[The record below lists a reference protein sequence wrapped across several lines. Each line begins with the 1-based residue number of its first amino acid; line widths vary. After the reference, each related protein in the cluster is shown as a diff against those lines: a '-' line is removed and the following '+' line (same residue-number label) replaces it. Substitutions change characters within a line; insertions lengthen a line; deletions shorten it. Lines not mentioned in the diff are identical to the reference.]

1 MFMKPWLVF
10 ALAAGGLVLAQA
22 PPAGVLA
29 ATPPPQGG
37 DGPIVLPD
45 GTRLVSAA
53 DPFNGAAPT
62 PGQAVTIPDD
72 AGPVFGAQDAPG
84 VATRIIR
91 QAAPAPAQA
100 PAFDPFALQQQ
111 QLAQQGEEITSARKS
126 IQAIVDA
133 QAAGKKREDGL
144 DVDPEGAL
152 IRAKLDSKTGRP
164 RRPASQIARESG
176 LVMVPAG
183 TIITLRTITRI
194 QTELGGTCL
203 AVIDSD
209 VLSAQYDAVALPK
222 GSKVLGAIQ
231 GIGGQS
237 QDRASVIFRQIVDL
251 NGDQIQLLVPEPATD
266 QIGAAGV
273 SGKVNH
279 HWGTQ
284 FGAAFAW
291 GIISGLAG
299 SGSVPAANPSS
310 NFGSVVQGN
319 VSSSFGQVGQT
330 YLSQAM
336 NIKPDIEVPENTMMR
351 VILGNPIYIKAWQVK
366 RPF

>member
-1 MFMKPWLVF
+1 MTIP
-10 ALAAGGLVLAQA
+10 
-22 PPAGVLA
+22 
-29 ATPPPQGG
+29 G
-37 DGPIVLPD
+37 DTSPIFGAKENS
-45 GTRLVSAA
+45 GTEMQIVHQA
-53 DPFNGAAPT
+53 DPATSNRPPTTGDPLLQLQKQLAVQAEEIAAARKASQALVD
-62 PGQAVTIPDD
+62 GQA
-72 AGPVFGAQDAPG
+72 G
-84 VATRIIR
+84 
-91 QAAPAPAQA
+91 
-100 PAFDPFALQQQ
+100 
-111 QLAQQGEEITSARKS
+111 
-126 IQAIVDA
+126 
-133 QAAGKKREDGL
+133 GKKREDGL

-152 IRAKLDSKTGRP
+152 IRAKLDPKTGRP
-164 RRPASQIARESG
+164 RRPASQIAKESG

-209 VLSAQYDAVALPK
+209 VLSAQYDAVAIPK
-222 GSKVLGAIQ
+222 GSKVLGAVQ
-231 GIGGQS
+231 GVAGQA

-273 SGKVNH
+273 SGDVDH

-319 VSSSFGQVGQT
+319 VSSSFGQVGQN

-336 NIKPDIEVPENTMMR
+336 NIKPTMEVAENTMMR
-351 VILGNPIYIKAWQVK
+351 VILGNPIYIRAWQVK